1 MSAPGSLAGGRAERR
16 RREVCDAARRVI
28 TRKGLE
34 VTTMRDVS
42 REGGFT
48 TGVLTHYFPDK
59 QAVIQGAFAA
69 ASDDWIADVRERLAL
84 AGPAE
89 DQLVAL
95 VQVALPG
102 DARRRA
108 EWRLWAEMWTYAGR
122 VPAFAAQLV
131 ETDSVWEAAIG
142 EVLRGAR
149 ATGAIGE
156 VDVGVEAAV
165 LARLIDGLGLRAWLS
180 GRWDEARRTLVQ
192 HLATIGA
199 GEALQGRMLELEP
212 DDGGYR

>member
-69 ASDDWIADVRERLAL
+69 ASDDWIAEVLERLAR
-84 AGPAE
+84 AGSAE

-95 VQVALPG
+95 VQVALPW

-122 VPAFAAQLV
+122 DPAFAAQLV

-142 EVLRGAR
+142 EVLRRAR

-180 GRWDEARRTLVQ
+180 GHWDEARGTLVQ
-192 HLATIGA
+192 YLATIGA
-199 GEALQGRMLELEP
+199 GEALQRRMLELEP
-212 DDGGYR
+212 DDGGDR

>member
-1 MSAPGSLAGGRAERR
+1 
-16 RREVCDAARRVI
+16 
-28 TRKGLE
+28 
-34 VTTMRDVS
+34 MRDVS

-48 TGVLTHYFPDK
+48 TGVLTHHFPDK

-69 ASDDWIADVRERLAL
+69 ASDDWIAEVRERLART
-84 AGPAE
+84 GHPE

-122 VPAFAAQLV
+122 DPAFAAQLV

-142 EVLRGAR
+142 EVLQRAR

-156 VDVGVEAAV
+156 VDVAVEAAV

-199 GEALQGRMLELEP
+199 GEALQRRMLELEP
-212 DDGGYR
+212 DDGGDR